1 MSLDQEL
8 ATAPDVPAVFLAPA
22 RRHSELHADILA
34 AATASGQT
42 DIDPYA
48 YLTQPTILRRLAA
61 DLAGALPAGCDRL
74 ITQAPAGLPLAAAV
88 SLHTGLPFAALDME
102 TAHLHGEVH
111 QGESVAVIHPGA
123 PGTPAALAVAAAAT
137 ARGAGVSTV
146 LTVLA
151 DDTPGPADPAGPP
164 VQALFDIRSTGHGPA

>member
-8 ATAPDVPAVFLAPA
+8 ATAPDVPAVFLEPA

-34 AATASGQT
+34 AASGRT
-42 DIDPYA
+42 GLDAYA

-61 DLAGALPAGCDRL
+61 DLAAALPAGCDRL

-88 SLHTGLPFAALDME
+88 SLHTGLPFAALDTD

-111 QGESVAVIHPGA
+111 QGESVAVLHPD
-123 PGTPAALAVAAAAT
+123 TPAARTVAAAAT
-137 ARGAGVSTV
+137 ARGARVSTV

-151 DDTPGPADPAGPP
+151 DDTPEPTAPAGPP
-164 VQALFDIRSTGHGPA
+164 VQALFDAGPRHHPA